1 MVVNLCKWASRH
13 RKIAKSGHRVAAE
26 TIPFRRRWHGCM
38 ISVNLEA
45 IWGMSVKICLEN
57 VVRGDGEQPLAGINE
72 KHRAVVNYVRTIVR
86 LPDPENRRHETRHE
100 L

>member
-45 IWGMSVKICLEN
+45 IWGMSVNTEAKMPLKIFYSSLL
-57 VVRGDGEQPLAGINE
+57 VFP
-72 KHRAVVNYVRTIVR
+72 HR
-86 LPDPENRRHETRHE
+86 PDVFKTLRKV
-100 L
+100 LDFVFA

>member
-45 IWGMSVKICLEN
+45 IWGMSV
-57 VVRGDGEQPLAGINE
+57 
-72 KHRAVVNYVRTIVR
+72 
-86 LPDPENRRHETRHE
+86 
-100 L
+100 